1 MSEDLKELLRR
12 YARRGLA
19 DWQKLPQ
26 KKRRTCNQLGLKIIE
41 KDWQISNMLSK
52 NPTDSYFIPM
62 PKVNHRGVE
71 HCFFLPIRSPHK
83 NGVKFELF
91 LVVDKQNCL
100 GFRFEAADTKGTH
113 NYNHVQITRQMT
125 LSAKGI
131 PTWLPESYPAFPISS
146 TEPLDMFLYMATSVH
161 GYKDGMQQVIEDI
174 FQDNPSVGK
183 STVQRWQE
191 RLSLMLRP

>member
-52 NPTDSYFIPM
+52 NPTDSCFIPM

-83 NGVKFELF
+83 NGVKF
-91 LVVDKQNCL
+91 
-100 GFRFEAADTKGTH
+100 
-113 NYNHVQITRQMT
+113 
-125 LSAKGI
+125 
-131 PTWLPESYPAFPISS
+131 
-146 TEPLDMFLYMATSVH
+146 
-161 GYKDGMQQVIEDI
+161 
-174 FQDNPSVGK
+174 
-183 STVQRWQE
+183 
-191 RLSLMLRP
+191 